1 MPGFTAAADSEAA
14 MFDPTGAAEGGP
26 RAAEGGPLRHPARDK
41 LPWPL
46 SFWFTGKGVEL
57 TGREQEMLG

>member
-1 MPGFTAAADSEAA
+1 